1 MTLDGVTAD
10 LSHSQRDVV
19 LTCRQGRRRKPT
31 MNQFAELSLKH
42 ALDDATRSGLLESV
56 RPTAG
61 YALTEVSESRL
72 TYLHQ
77 NPRIS
82 WQLITYTHSEIEE
95 QDFLG
100 EELLSGGLD
109 LLGVLRFPNDFGW
122 AKQDEALAFW
132 TKVLPVQPHK
142 IMFTFTELCCVYV
155 QLQNGMIVSLWLNWD
170 GDDIEDADAI
180 KTIFTKIIESNQ
192 TT

>member
-1 MTLDGVTAD
+1 M
-10 LSHSQRDVV
+10 
-19 LTCRQGRRRKPT
+19 K
-31 MNQFAELSLKH
+31 QFAELSLKH
-42 ALDDATRSGLLESV
+42 VLDDATRSGLLESL

-82 WQLITYTHSEIEE
+82 WKLITYTHREVEA
-95 QDFLG
+95 QDELG
-100 EELLSGGLD
+100 DQLLCGGYD
-109 LLGVLRFPNDFGW
+109 FLGVLRFPNDFGW

-132 TKVLPVQPHK
+132 TKVLPVRPHK
-142 IMFTFTELCCVYV
+142 IMFTWTELCCVYV
-155 QLQNGMIVSLWLNWD
+155 QLPNGLIVSLWLNWD

-180 KTIFTKIIESNQ
+180 KTIFTKIIETNQ
-192 TT
+192 TS